1 MAESLSDILAKPID
15 RQIDGVIKADDQ
27 SSLVTELEEYVLT
40 DEIKGQLD
48 RFLHAY
54 NNYDTANGVW
64 ISGFF
69 GSGKSHLLKMLATLL
84 ENRDIDGVTAW
95 SIFEGKLQDDP
106 MIRGALD
113 KAVKT
118 PSRSILFNIDQK
130 AAVIDKGQVDALV
143 GVFQRVF
150 DEMCG
155 YFGQQPHIARFE
167 RDLDSRGHLA
177 EFIESFERKSG
188 KPWVRGREQALF
200 ESASI
205 AEAFAE
211 VTNSDPA
218 ADAKNIL
225 SKYRDDMRIS
235 IEDFAMMVK
244 AWIDT
249 QEKGYRLNFFVD
261 EVGQYI
267 ADNVKLMTNLQT
279 IAETLNTKCRGQ
291 AWIIVTAQQG
301 INDVVGDMTARQEN
315 DFSKIQARF
324 SCRMPLNS
332 HDVAEVI
339 QQRLL
344 EKTAAGAISLG
355 SLYDREENNLGT
367 LFNFTDGSYS
377 FKGFRDREHFI
388 GSYPFPPYQYDLF
401 QMALSGLSTHNAFEG
416 KHSSVGERSMLGVFQ
431 DVGRK
436 LADARVGTF
445 TSFDLM
451 FEGIRSALKSSAQQ
465 SIRMAER
472 NHSEEPTALRV
483 LKALFLVKYVKEFK
497 ATPRNIAILL
507 MTDPE
512 SDRSGERR
520 EIEAALAFLERQ
532 TLVQRNGDAYEFL
545 TNEEKDVENE
555 IKALDVDHSEREK
568 LLEELVFT
576 DILRKPKI
584 LHHASGTEYPFTRR
598 LDRRSLGRE
607 QELGIDIL
615 TPLSGEDASSETVR
629 MRTLASEDMAVVLP
643 DDVELIRDLTLYE
656 QTRKFLRQASTDS
669 QQASRGRIIA
679 EKTDQNTRRRTDLQR
694 RLEKLFG
701 EADIYVRGDALDIAV
716 SGAQER
722 LSKAFQT
729 LIDKVHTNLPMLRG
743 HIYKEAD
750 INRAIDL
757 DAKLFGDEGS
767 GLTEPEQEVLHYI
780 RSQERNGLKVSV
792 KALIERFGSKPY
804 GWPDV
809 ATLCFVAGLS
819 VRGKVEARS
828 DSALLEG
835 SNLVKTLGNSH
846 TRGNVLL
853 TLQEEFTAAQTR
865 KSKDFYK
872 ELFEHPANAND
883 ARSLGTE
890 WADSIAGLAQEL
902 SEIGANKARYPFV
915 AALDPLTEKVA
926 GLKGRPPTFFIAEI
940 MQHEDALLDAKED
953 TLDPICSFLSGSQC
967 KIYDDA
973 RAFLRDHEPN
983 LAYVS
988 RDDATA
994 LRTALDDPNCFKGE
1008 AIQKIKDAFY
1018 GLKPRVEKAVLEE
1031 RNALGAAIDEVAGKL
1046 AQSEDL
1052 QALPEAERKM
1062 LLDKLEWH
1070 RDATG
1075 EHIAELRLKAQ
1086 EVRGGIL
1093 RDLLLEAANLAKPPP
1108 PTEPLVA
1115 NDGEDTSFSPMRGH
1129 EIVEISDLLPRDKL
1143 YLQTEED
1150 VTAYTEALRKT
1161 LGAEVRAGKKVIV

>member
-1 MAESLSDILAKPID
+1 MAKSLRDILAKPID

-48 RFLHAY
+48 RFLDAY

-84 ENRDIDGVTAW
+84 ENREIEGVTAW
-95 SIFEGKLQDDP
+95 SVFESKLQDEP

-113 KAVKT
+113 KAVNT

-167 RDLDSRGHLA
+167 RDLDSRGHLDKFTDA
-177 EFIESFERKSG
+177 FEKISG

-200 ESASI
+200 ESSSI

-218 ADAKNIL
+218 DARNIL
-225 SKYRDDMRIS
+225 SKYREDMRIS

-244 AWIDT
+244 SWIDT

-339 QQRLL
+339 QRRLL
-344 EKTAAGAISLG
+344 DKTDAGAIALG

-367 LFNFTDGSYS
+367 LFSFTDGSYS
-377 FKGFRDREHFI
+377 FKGFRHREHFI
-388 GSYPFPPYQYDLF
+388 ASYPFPPYQYDLF

-483 LKALFLVKYVKEFK
+483 LKALFLVKYVKEFR

-512 SDRSGERR
+512 SDRSRERR

-555 IKALDVDHSEREK
+555 IKALEVDHSEREK

-584 LHHASGTEYPFTRR
+584 LHQTSGTEYPFTRR
-598 LDRRSLGRE
+598 LDGRSLGRE

-669 QQASRGRIIA
+669 QQALRGRIIA
-679 EKTDQNTRRRTDLQR
+679 EKTDQNTRRRSDLQR
-694 RLEKLFG
+694 RLEKLLG
-701 EADIYVRGDALDIAV
+701 EAEIYVRGDALDIAV

-743 HIYKEAD
+743 HVYKEAD
-750 INRAIDL
+750 INRAVGL
-757 DAKLFGDEGS
+757 DAKLFGDQGS
-767 GLTEPEQEVLHYI
+767 GLTEPEQEVLNYI

-792 KALIERFGSKPY
+792 KTLIERFGSKPY

-819 VRGKVEARS
+819 ARGKVEARS
-828 DSALLEG
+828 DSRLLEG
-835 SNLVKTLGNSH
+835 SDLVKTLGNSH
-846 TRGNVLL
+846 NRGNVLL
-853 TLQEEFTAAQTR
+853 TLQEEFTAAQLR
-865 KSKDFYK
+865 KSKDIYK
-872 ELFEHPANAND
+872 ELFDHPANAND
-883 ARSLGTE
+883 ARALGAE
-890 WADSIAGLAQEL
+890 WADSIGGLAQEL
-902 SEIGANKARYPFV
+902 SEIGANKLRYPFV
-915 AALDPLTEKVA
+915 AALDPLTEKIS
-926 GLKGRPPTFFIAEI
+926 GFKSRPTSFFIAEVVE
-940 MQHEDALLDAKED
+940 HEDALLDAKED
-953 TLDPICSFLSGSQC
+953 TLDPIRSFLNGSQR
-967 KIYDDA
+967 KIYDEA
-973 RAFLRDHEPN
+973 REFLRENDPN
-983 LAYVS
+983 FAHVS
-988 RDDATA
+988 RDEAQA
-994 LRTALDDPNCFKGE
+994 LRDALDDPACFKGE
-1008 AIQKIKDAFY
+1008 AFQKIKDTLY
-1018 GLKPRVEKAVLEE
+1018 DLKPKVQTALLEE
-1031 RNALGAAIDEVAGKL
+1031 RKALGAAIDEVAGKL
-1046 AQSEDL
+1046 AQADEL
-1052 QALPEAERKM
+1052 QALPETERKM
-1062 LLDKLEWH
+1062 LLDKLERH
-1070 RDATG
+1070 RDTTG
-1075 EHIAELRLKAQ
+1075 AHIAELRLKAQ

-1093 RDLLLEAANLAKPPP
+1093 RDLLLEAASLAKPPSP
-1108 PTEPLVA
+1108 AEPLGA
-1115 NDGEDTSFSPMRGH
+1115 NDSGGSDFTPAPKEQ
-1129 EIVEISDLLPRDKL
+1129 IVNVSDLLKWDKL
-1143 YLQTEED
+1143 YLQSESD
-1150 VTAYTEALRKT
+1150 VVAYTDALREK
-1161 LGAEVRAGKKVIV
+1161 LAAEIRAGKKVIV